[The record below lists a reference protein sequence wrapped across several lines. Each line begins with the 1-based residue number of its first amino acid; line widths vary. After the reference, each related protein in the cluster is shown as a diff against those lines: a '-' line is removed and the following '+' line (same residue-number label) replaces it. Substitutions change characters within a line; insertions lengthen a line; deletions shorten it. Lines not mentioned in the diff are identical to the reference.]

1 MTPTVPHSVPE
12 KLNAVREVFRLRRLA
27 RDEHRLHGFYL
38 EHNLFVEAEQTRT
51 EMLDHLRTACR
62 LWRTAL
68 DLAV

>member
-1 MTPTVPHSVPE
+1 
-12 KLNAVREVFRLRRLA
+12 LA